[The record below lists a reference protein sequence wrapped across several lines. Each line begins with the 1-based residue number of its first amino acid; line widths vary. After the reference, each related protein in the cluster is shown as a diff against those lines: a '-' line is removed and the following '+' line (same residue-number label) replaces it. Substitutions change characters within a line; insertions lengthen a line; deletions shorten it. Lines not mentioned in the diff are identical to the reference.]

1 MAYRITHGI
10 MTRSNAMEQSET
22 PDTLDMVTDHIE
34 RFESLENGYIKQE
47 QSTAS
52 PRSYLS
58 MPSCK
63 QFPSMRSVEP
73 LSRVL
78 EPAMVIYLQTL
89 DYTIQLLLYIYII
102 IIKSRRDTW
111 ISARLN

>member
-1 MAYRITHGI
+1 MRAIIFLLLNNYNNYKFYKIYKTSHAR
-10 MTRSNAMEQSET
+10 MTRTNAMDQSRT
-22 PDTLDMVTDHIE
+22 PDSLNTMTDQVETL
-34 RFESLENGYIKQE
+34 ESLENGYVKRE
-47 QSTAS
+47 ESTAS

-78 EPAMVIYLQTL
+78 EPVMVIS
-89 DYTIQLLLYIYII
+89 
-102 IIKSRRDTW
+102 KKC
-111 ISARLN
+111 

>member
-1 MAYRITHGI
+1 
-10 MTRSNAMEQSET
+10 MTRTNAVDQPGT
-22 PDTLDMVTDHIE
+22 PDSLDMVDDHME
-34 RFESLENGYIKQE
+34 TLESLENGYVRRE
-47 QSTAS
+47 ESTAS

-78 EPAMVIYLQTL
+78 EPVMVISIS
-89 DYTIQLLLYIYII
+89 D
-102 IIKSRRDTW
+102 KSRR
-111 ISARLN
+111 IVEVRPFLLS

>member
-1 MAYRITHGI
+1 
-10 MTRSNAMEQSET
+10 MTRTNAVDQPGT
-22 PDTLDMVTDHIE
+22 PDSLDTVDDQLETLE
-34 RFESLENGYIKQE
+34 FLENGYAKQE
-47 QSTAS
+47 ESTAS

-78 EPAMVIYLQTL
+78 EPVMVIFESYPRVG
-89 DYTIQLLLYIYII
+89 Y
-102 IIKSRRDTW
+102 SRK
-111 ISARLN
+111 

>member
-1 MAYRITHGI
+1 MDRPGSPDSLIDHV
-10 MTRSNAMEQSET
+10 ET
-22 PDTLDMVTDHIE
+22 L
-34 RFESLENGYIKQE
+34 ESLENGYVKHKE
-47 QSTAS
+47 ESTAS

-78 EPAMVIYLQTL
+78 EPVMVIL
-89 DYTIQLLLYIYII
+89 
-102 IIKSRRDTW
+102 KK
-111 ISARLN
+111 

>member
-1 MAYRITHGI
+1 MKYRASHGKMI
-10 MTRSNAMEQSET
+10 RTNAMDRAESPES
-22 PDTLDMVTDHIE
+22 LTDHIE
-34 RFESLENGYIKQE
+34 TLESLENGYAKHKE
-47 QSTAS
+47 ESTAS

-78 EPAMVIYLQTL
+78 EPVMVIFG
-89 DYTIQLLLYIYII
+89 
-102 IIKSRRDTW
+102 K
-111 ISARLN
+111 

>member
-1 MAYRITHGI
+1 
-10 MTRSNAMEQSET
+10 MTRTDALDEPRT
-22 PDTLDMVTDHIE
+22 PDSMNTVADHIE
-34 RFESLENGYIKQE
+34 TLESLENGYVKRE
-47 QSTAS
+47 ESTAS

-78 EPAMVIYLQTL
+78 EPVMVILEKLQARP
-89 DYTIQLLLYIYII
+89 YSSAQIRLL
-102 IIKSRRDTW
+102 KRR
-111 ISARLN
+111 

>member
-1 MAYRITHGI
+1 MDEPR
-10 MTRSNAMEQSET
+10 T
-22 PDTLDMVTDHIE
+22 PNSLDTVADRVEML
-34 RFESLENGYIKQE
+34 ESLENGYVKRE
-47 QSTAS
+47 ETAS

-78 EPAMVIYLQTL
+78 EPVMVTFEIFFEL
-89 DYTIQLLLYIYII
+89 
-102 IIKSRRDTW
+102 S
-111 ISARLN
+111 

>member
-1 MAYRITHGI
+1 MDRTG
-10 MTRSNAMEQSET
+10 S
-22 PDTLDMVTDHIE
+22 PDSTDHIE
-34 RFESLENGYIKQE
+34 TLESLDNGYVKHKE
-47 QSTAS
+47 ESTAS

-78 EPAMVIYLQTL
+78 EPVMVKIFSKNEL
-89 DYTIQLLLYIYII
+89 
-102 IIKSRRDTW
+102 SV
-111 ISARLN
+111 

>member
-1 MAYRITHGI
+1 MKYRATQSR
-10 MTRSNAMEQSET
+10 MTRTNAIDQPRT
-22 PDTLDMVTDHIE
+22 PDSMDTIADHTEIL
-34 RFESLENGYIKQE
+34 ESLENGYPRQE
-47 QSTAS
+47 EVPVS

-78 EPAMVIYLQTL
+78 EPVTVSRNAHSCYLP
-89 DYTIQLLLYIYII
+89 
-102 IIKSRRDTW
+102 
-111 ISARLN
+111 

>member
-1 MAYRITHGI
+1 MDEPR
-10 MTRSNAMEQSET
+10 T
-22 PDTLDMVTDHIE
+22 PDSLDTVADRVEML
-34 RFESLENGYIKQE
+34 ESMENGYVKRE
-47 QSTAS
+47 ESTSS

-78 EPAMVIYLQTL
+78 EPVMVIFKIFQIVL
-89 DYTIQLLLYIYII
+89 
-102 IIKSRRDTW
+102 IK
-111 ISARLN
+111 

>member
-1 MAYRITHGI
+1 MRYNLLIIIINFTKYRTSHAKMIRT
-10 MTRSNAMEQSET
+10 NAMDQPRT
-22 PDTLDMVTDHIE
+22 PDSLDTVTDHVE
-34 RFESLENGYIKQE
+34 TLESLENGYVKREESI
-47 QSTAS
+47 AS

-78 EPAMVIYLQTL
+78 EPVMVISEKY
-89 DYTIQLLLYIYII
+89 
-102 IIKSRRDTW
+102 
-111 ISARLN
+111 

>member
-1 MAYRITHGI
+1 MYKKLEKNPLMILLKSYWICMKYRVTQGR
-10 MTRSNAMEQSET
+10 MTRTNAIDPPRT
-22 PDTLDMVTDHIE
+22 PDSMDTIADQAEML
-34 RFESLENGYIKQE
+34 ESLENGYPRQE
-47 QSTAS
+47 EVPVS

-78 EPAMVIYLQTL
+78 EPVTV
-89 DYTIQLLLYIYII
+89 
-102 IIKSRRDTW
+102 SDTFVW
-111 ISARLN
+111 PTVA

>member
-1 MAYRITHGI
+1 MIRT
-10 MTRSNAMEQSET
+10 NAMDQPRT
-22 PDTLDMVTDHIE
+22 PDSLVTVADHVETL
-34 RFESLENGYIKQE
+34 ESLENGYVKRE
-47 QSTAS
+47 EFTAS

-78 EPAMVIYLQTL
+78 EPVMVISEKCLMHCSNRCKFFIL
-89 DYTIQLLLYIYII
+89 
-102 IIKSRRDTW
+102 IKRLHSRSDTW
-111 ISARLN
+111 TSILRN